1 MESKKKVCYTLRK
14 EVIDIIEK
22 RYISENMSKSDYLS
36 KCIEYGYEM
45 MEEEA
50 CVTEPLDYSIKRF
63 ENTIGKTFTLPIEVI
78 NQLNYFSEKL
88 DMKKSHLACCCVL
101 NFEYETK
108 EKYMTEIDKFNQAA
122 KDLFID
128 MVRIKHGY

>member
-1 MESKKKVCYTLRK
+1 MGSKKKVCYTLSK
-14 EVIDIIEK
+14 EVIDMIEE

-45 MEEEA
+45 MEEA
-50 CVTEPLDYSIKRF
+50 CDEEEPYCSTKKSK
-63 ENTIGKTFTLPIEVI
+63 NTIGKTFNLPMKVI
-78 NQLNYFSEKL
+78 DKLNYFSEKL
-88 DMKKSHLACCCVL
+88 GVKKSHLACCCVL

-108 EKYMTEIDKFNQAA
+108 AKVDKFNQAA

-128 MVRIKHGY
+128 MVRMKHGY